1 MDKDDD
7 DDSGYNGLQSSG
19 VFLAKRRREYEMVGE
34 L

>member
-7 DDSGYNGLQSSG
+7 DDSGYSRVQEF
-19 VFLAKRRREYEMVGE
+19 FLAKRRREYEMVGE